1 MAAPQSVAPPPHGGG
16 PSPQLFG
23 LPARPPAPG
32 TPSSE
37 ASGPAP
43 AAHRAARGG
52 GPPEAPA
59 PPLALVTQ
67 VNTDTPTVSSGEQ
80 TAGSSS
86 SRRAAAARDSDSDEG
101 AQEGTRR
108 LLGARLSLLA
118 LALLA
123 LGGPAADYLATARP
137 CWGDGL
143 RGGRDYWAI
152 SWPYFALAAPA
163 SLAFAAWC
171 VTVRRRARPV
181 PLHAWTQRFGACS
194 TAAAVAWLA
203 QPVLYPGC
211 HGAAGAVWR
220 AACTALTY
228 GAYLATMVLPFH
240 IIILRLRTLRR
251 LWTARMA
258 RAMLRFVLVC
268 LLSAGLAWST
278 LFALGWPGPDTG
290 LVPAVLHQAALVGLL
305 VAIFGAI
312 TIACCG
318 TVGLLI
324 TAARA
329 ADSGYTDLEGEVRWV
344 RFTAALIVAATLL
357 LCAEGVLN
365 VLSTSNASDDGLWYA
380 CAWAHAIN
388 HAFNCLQVACLSGLS
403 GPRSFRRLAVDSFE
417 RVNPYSSGELQQ
429 RYQEFLIY
437 LDDAQIKWV
446 RCRYLRR
453 LAEAGSTMVRC
464 QEVPVAE
471 AVIGSE
477 GLPRSRDEPKHRYA
491 VSHPWFSK
499 HHPDPDGLK
508 LQDLVEQLDLLSAS
522 DDDAVFIDYMG
533 LPQHDMQNQDL
544 QRLELAGA
552 CPEPGK
558 HPAVRSETDELLFKK
573 ALDSMQALYS
583 VGGVPVIILPL
594 GVNRSESICSSLRS
608 SLSLSSRAQTRA
620 LSMSNEYLSRGW
632 CFFEFSLALAYGNIA
647 NSVTSPIVKIPI
659 RFARCTLGQA
669 TMFLFVFLQAGNP
682 DTLT

>member
-1 MAAPQSVAPPPHGGG
+1 MKLPCALGNPRADSGRHARVVNKWVLAVW
-16 PSPQLFG
+16 G
-23 LPARPPAPG
+23 LLGALAPG
-32 TPSSE
+32 RGTVKAIRDGMPVPGNG
-37 ASGPAP
+37 SGLRGP
-43 AAHRAARGG
+43 RAEIIRTSHVWSLDA
-52 GPPEAPA
+52 EAPA

-67 VNTDTPTVSSGEQ
+67 MNTDTPTVSSGEQ
-80 TAGSSS
+80 TAGSGST
-86 SRRAAAARDSDSDEG
+86 RRAADARDSDGDEG

-108 LLGARLSLLA
+108 LLVARLSLLA

-123 LGGPAADYLATARP
+123 LGWPAADYLATARQ
-137 CWGDGL
+137 CWDDGL
-143 RGGRDYWAI
+143 RVGRDYWAVT
-152 SWPYFALAAPA
+152 WPFFALAAPT

-171 VTVRRRARPV
+171 ITVRRRARPV

-194 TAAAVAWLA
+194 TVTAVAWLA
-203 QPVLYPGC
+203 QPVLDPGC

-220 AACTALTY
+220 AVFTALFYGTY
-228 GAYLATMVLPFH
+228 FATLVLPFH
-240 IIILRLRTLRR
+240 IFILRLRTLRR
-251 LWTARMA
+251 RWTARMA
-258 RAMLRFVLVC
+258 RAMLRFSLVG
-268 LLSAGLAWST
+268 LLIAGLAWST
-278 LFALGWPGPDTG
+278 LFAVGWPDPDAG
-290 LVPAVLHQAALVGLL
+290 LVPAVLHQAAGVGLL
-305 VAIFGAI
+305 MAVLGAI

-329 ADSGYTDLEGEVRWV
+329 AGSGHAGLEGEVRWV
-344 RFTAALIVAATLL
+344 RFTAAVVLAATLL
-357 LCAEGVLN
+357 LCAEGFLN
-365 VLSTSNASDDGLWYA
+365 VLSTSSPSDDGLWYA
-380 CAWAHAIN
+380 CAWAHAVN
-388 HAFNCLQVACLSGLS
+388 HAMNCLQVACLSGLS

-429 RYQEFLIY
+429 RYHEFLIY

-533 LPQHDMQNQDL
+533 LPQHDMQNQHL

-552 CPEPGK
+552 WPEPGK

-573 ALDSMQALYS
+573 ALDSMEMLYS

-594 GVNRSESICSSLRS
+594 RDNRSESIRSSPRS
-608 SLSLSSRAQTRA
+608 SLSLSFRAQARA

-632 CFFEFSLALAYGNIA
+632 CFF
-647 NSVTSPIVKIPI
+647 
-659 RFARCTLGQA
+659 
-669 TMFLFVFLQAGNP
+669 
-682 DTLT
+682 